1 MKTETATLVEPQEA
15 GASLT
20 GLITMQTWAN
30 PVNFRVLGQ
39 SIGDH
44 TWVVSATSSPVY
56 CADACFG
63 VRPDPAYCDLKWWQS
78 GTYAPPTSTCRK
90 LNTGTA
96 SNTCASC
103 IAGQPYRFM
112 MIPSQSGIVYAING
126 VCHQFVNRIL
136 YPSGLTV
143 AGANSYWLS
152 QFLYGTYG
160 TMIPWALI
168 PPVLAV
174 PFFPF
179 LIPNPLFAVAVAH
192 QRVMSSQWAEI
203 RGRCVGAG
211 TMALAPDAGGRYLQ
225 AVQQLHA
232 QPLAT
237 RTAATGQELSDLVGL
252 QYERH
257 MQEMDLTLEYRG
269 AGISPS
275 KLADLRALLSEF
287 HKPSPDL
294 AAEFDKQMALP
305 AQDVA
310 LSSGDA
316 LLLSQVSNGQAG
328 ELLKK
333 TLDILGPQD
342 FATFFEHKP
351 EEAFLVIDPRTLGF
365 NG

>member
-1 MKTETATLVEPQEA
+1 MKTESSTLVEPQEA
-15 GASLT
+15 GVALT

-30 PVNFRVLGQ
+30 PVNLRILGQ

-44 TWVVSATSSPVY
+44 TWVVSATSSPKY
-56 CADACFG
+56 CADGCFG
-63 VRPDPAYCDLKWWQS
+63 FAPDPPYCDSRLWQS
-78 GTYAPPTSTCRK
+78 GTYTAPTPTCRK

-96 SNTCASC
+96 SNTCAPC

-112 MIPSQSGIVYAING
+112 LIPSQSGIVYSING

-143 AGANSYWLS
+143 AGANNYRLS
-152 QFLYGTYG
+152 QLLYGTYG

-179 LIPNPLFAVAVAH
+179 FIPNPLFVVAVAH
-192 QRVMSSQWAEI
+192 QRVMGSQWAEI

-211 TMALAPDAGGRYLQ
+211 TMALPPDAGGRYLQ

-232 QPLAT
+232 QPLVT
-237 RTAATGQELSDLVGL
+237 RTAETGQELSDLVGL

-257 MQEMDLTLEYRG
+257 MQEIDLTLEYRG

-275 KLADLRALLSEF
+275 KLADLRSLLSEF
-287 HKPSPDL
+287 HKPAPDL

-305 AQDVA
+305 PKDVP
-310 LSSGDA
+310 LSSADA
-316 LLLSQVSNGQAG
+316 LILSQVSNGQAG
-328 ELLKK
+328 DLLKNA
-333 TLDILGPQD
+333 LDILGPED

-351 EEAFLVIDPRTLGF
+351 EEAYLVIDPRTLGF
-365 NG
+365 TG